1 MKYAILEQG
10 GKQYKA
16 VEGSMIEVDLM
27 EVQDGAELNL
37 EKVLLLVDGSDI
49 SVGAPSVKG
58 AAVKAQVV
66 GTVKGP
72 KIDVFRYG
80 PKKRIRRKTGH
91 RQQYTQL
98 KVVEIV
104 VE

>member
-1 MKYAILEQG
+1 MG
-10 GKQYKA
+10 
-16 VEGSMIEVDLM
+16 
-27 EVQDGAELNL
+27 
-37 EKVLLLVDGSDI
+37 I
-49 SVGAPSVKG
+49 SR
-58 AAVKAQVV
+58 
-66 GTVKGP
+66 GP
-72 KIDVFRYG
+72 KIDVFRYT